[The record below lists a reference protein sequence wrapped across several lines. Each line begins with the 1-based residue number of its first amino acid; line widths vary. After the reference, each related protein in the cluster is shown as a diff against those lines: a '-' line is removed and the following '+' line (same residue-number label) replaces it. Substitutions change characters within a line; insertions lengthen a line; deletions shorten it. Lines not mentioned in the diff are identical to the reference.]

1 MPIAYY
7 FLADV
12 EIMETVA
19 SRLTKARIDAGFES
33 AVDAAT
39 ALGVAYPTYAAHKN
53 GSRGFKPETAIKY
66 ARKFKVPL
74 EWLMT
79 GRQSGSVA
87 NLENE
92 LPYAGT
98 VQAGVF
104 LDVDLH
110 TNDHP
115 KRVAIAPDPR
125 YRRAKQF
132 AWLVRGDSMDR
143 AGLLDGMWAVGV
155 DYVDF
160 ADLYRDLESGD
171 VVVVERLRFDGQER
185 ELTIKRFWRE
195 KDGIALVPDSSNPAH
210 KAIVIPKDGEIV
222 GEQIRILAYVTGAYT
237 LFGKPV
243 RDLDEG

>member
-1 MPIAYY
+1 MKNNISA
-7 FLADV
+7 L
-12 EIMETVA
+12 
-19 SRLTKARIDAGFES
+19 RKAAGFSQAELAAAIGLHVTNLNRIERGKS
-33 AVDAAT
+33 APKDIAT
-39 ALGVAYPTYAAHKN
+39 FERIAEVLGVDPAELFATGVQSA
-53 GSRGFKPETAIKY
+53 
-66 ARKFKVPL
+66 PL
-74 EWLMT
+74 
-79 GRQSGSVA
+79 A
-87 NLENE
+87 NQAPDR

-104 LDVDLH
+104 VDVDLH

-115 KRVAIAPDPR
+115 KTVAIAPDPR
-125 YRRAKQF
+125 YRRAKQY